1 MEATRNKV
9 PLHGP
14 LRDALGDR
22 DVLNMIQ
29 LLRAEGVNAEHVPPE
44 KGVSEE
50 LRVEDNRL
58 AEASK
63 IFKEQLFLSV
73 DDEEGIPSS
82 SCVHMQSRGEHFTQ
96 HTAVQIGHIISGVTS
111 VSTDT
116 DGTFSDHLLAAAD
129 APPPPP
135 LEGPPAAMLVPD
147 AHATDP
153 PLYTCSL
160 SPSHVSLEVDS
171 EDDEVESRILS
182 SPPSSTVERNS
193 DTGPPCARS
202 LSTSSACE
210 PVPNKLSESAMRL
223 RSYSYSSAKIP
234 SRPPRFGRD
243 ASSPDAPPHGGS
255 HSRSLLQALSL
266 SISLSLLHPAKQRAS
281 ESQSH
286 EKREFRSRHDGNE
299 GGAAPVE
306 SLRHLTLS
314 EFLKEI
320 EEEQD
325 RNVSNIPTKADSDK
339 YKVIRTFSF
348 LKSKMSNTRNKTKT
362 KGKDQESKDRRTT
375 ARHFFANTCVSPTTC
390 VVCDKPVFGKDLLH
404 CAACTATV
412 HKACKESIPPC
423 FKELQEKNAVI
434 TVKSRT
440 ASLPQN
446 FTIRESPPQCA
457 MPPLGSKD
465 PAPSGSLAGN
475 DGGLSESSES
485 EMDTAK
491 PSCRSE
497 ELQTTSC
504 NDWTP
509 GEDYSDLAADAAD
522 YEAESWSLTVEHNFC
537 KKQDKRAVKRQDVIY
552 ELMQTELHHLQ
563 TLHIM
568 AAVFRRG
575 LREEVQLDGKA
586 LERLFPCLDQ
596 LLTLHRAFFAALKD
610 RRHNS
615 AQPREH
621 KNYLMQRVGDVL
633 LHQFSDESGEKMRR
647 VYGEFCSRHSEAVGL
662 FKELLQNN
670 KRFHN
675 FVKQQGGNS
684 LVRRR
689 EIPECILLVTQR
701 ITKYPVLLERILQ
714 YTQEGTAEHADLS
727 ATLARMRQLIAAVEL
742 RVSEY
747 ERRRQLRDVW
757 SRTESRSTAKLKNGR
772 TLRKQDMMGQTLKH
786 QGALLWKT
794 ATGRLKDVLALL
806 LTDSLVF
813 LQEKDQKYTFAAV
826 DHKPPVIAL
835 QKLIVREVANEE
847 RGMFLISASA
857 SGPEMYEVRA
867 ASKEERDA
875 WMRIVHQAVE
885 SCPKEEEE
893 YSSESEE
900 EKRVAEARFQKVQ
913 KLQESL
919 TSRDQQICSG
929 LEDKLRTY
937 AALSA
942 GAAPGEPRLLV
953 LPRTD
958 ELPRASVLLAA
969 ALREAE
975 NLKHTLESRSGR
987 SPDSGGDSAFAGSPV
1002 TPPEQPPDREAASP
1016 ADHETVQF
1024 PSPTHLQ
1031 SDDFNIARS
1040 VQSLTQLLYSLQA
1053 AVTIQDS
1060 CYELQRFLLRE
1071 AGLPPQRPPSARG
1084 AGDRRVARRHLEK
1097 CKDDAGRN
1105 RECWERERQAREIR
1119 LGEKES
1125 GVDERERRCLL
1136 LAEELR
1142 REREE
1147 LERQQEEY
1155 RNNLERLR
1163 QGQRSMERERE
1174 RLEKHRKVL
1183 HTWRH
1188 GRQRSLP
1195 DGIIPLDGQK
1205 NSSVGND
1212 DVFATG
1218 SSSSPGG
1225 GLVTICNNNK
1235 RKGSDGSAHSCLNT
1249 LLAMS
1254 NSRTSVAPDTS
1265 TLSPDAY
1272 GRRWTTAGALFDQRH
1287 TGEAWPSS
1295 ASDGGKSYP
1304 PPLLTPDLG
1313 WPVSMETGGDE
1324 EVREETVVYL

>member
-14 LRDALGDR
+14 LRDTLGDR
-22 DVLNMIQ
+22 DVLNMVKRIQ

-44 KGVSEE
+44 K
-50 LRVEDNRL
+50 
-58 AEASK
+58 
-63 IFKEQLFLSV
+63 
-73 DDEEGIPSS
+73 
-82 SCVHMQSRGEHFTQ
+82 VHMQSRGEHFTQ
-96 HTAVQIGHIISGVTS
+96 HTAVRIGRVISGVTS

-116 DGTFSDHLLAAAD
+116 DGTFSDHLLAATD
-129 APPPPP
+129 APPPPS
-135 LEGPPAAMLVPD
+135 EGPPAAMLAPD

-153 PLYTCSL
+153 PLYSCSL

-171 EDDEVESRILS
+171 EDDDAETRTLS
-182 SPPSSTVERNS
+182 SPPSSTVDRNS
-193 DTGPPCARS
+193 GTGPPCARS

-234 SRPPRFGRD
+234 SRPPRFGRN
-243 ASSPDAPPHGGS
+243 ASSPDDPPHGGS

-286 EKREFRSRHDGNE
+286 EKREFRSPRDDNE
-299 GGAAPVE
+299 GGAAPLE

-320 EEEQD
+320 DEEQD
-325 RNVSNIPTKADSDK
+325 RNVSDIPTKADSDK

-375 ARHFFANTCVSPTTC
+375 AQHFFANTCVSPTTC

-423 FKELQEKNAVI
+423 FKKLQEKNALI

-457 MPPLGSKD
+457 MPPMDSKD

-475 DGGLSESSES
+475 DGGLTESSES
-485 EMDTAK
+485 EMDTGK

-504 NDWTP
+504 NHWSP

-522 YEAESWSLTVEHNFC
+522 YEAESWSLTVELNFC
-537 KKQDKRAVKRQDVIY
+537 KKQDRRAVKRQDVIY

-575 LREEVQLDGKA
+575 LREEVQLDSEA

-662 FKELLQNN
+662 FKALLQNN

-714 YTQEGTAEHADLS
+714 YTQEGTAEHGDLS

-919 TSRDQQICSG
+919 TSRDQQICSS

-942 GAAPGEPRLLV
+942 GAAPVEPRLLV
-953 LPRTD
+953 RPRAD
-958 ELPRASVLLAA
+958 ELPRASVLLGA

-987 SPDSGGDSAFAGSPV
+987 SPDSGGDSALAGSPV
-1002 TPPEQPPDREAASP
+1002 TPPEQLPDREAASP
-1016 ADHETVQF
+1016 ADREIVQF

-1084 AGDRRVARRHLEK
+1084 AGDRRVARHHLEK
-1097 CKDDAGRN
+1097 CKDDPARN

-1155 RNNLERLR
+1155 RTNLERLR
-1163 QGQRSMERERE
+1163 QGQRSMERKRE
-1174 RLEKHRKVL
+1174 HLEKHRKVL

-1195 DGIIPLDGQK
+1195 DAIIPLDGQQLLSFDLSSIPSQ
-1205 NSSVGND
+1205 NSSVGNG

-1218 SSSSPGG
+1218 SSSPGG
-1225 GLVTICNNNK
+1225 GLVTIGNNNK
-1235 RKGSDGSAHSCLNT
+1235 RKGSDGSAHSCLDT

-1265 TLSPDAY
+1265 TISPEAY

-1304 PPLLTPDLG
+1304 PPLVTPDLG
-1313 WPVSMETGGDE
+1313 WPVSMETGDNE